1 MKNARTRDGRGRVQR
16 KIDAEHKIFAAA
28 DKAIA
33 ELQHPTELQTAR
45 GERLLATIQQ
55 ANRLRKKMDAIND
68 LDGDI
73 TPAMRRSEQA
83 YIRRCMKGVPK

>member
-1 MKNARTRDGRGRVQR
+1 MA
-16 KIDAEHKIFAAA
+16 
-28 DKAIA
+28 KASD
-33 ELQHPTELQTAR
+33 E
-45 GERLLATIQQ
+45 
-55 ANRLRKKMDAIND
+55 RKKLIEQLRADYPMGELRDCSLRELRNLALESFRGKPQPPIPAEFRIRRSAIND